1 MKLKTFSD
9 IFRETKYF
17 TLWFIVSTIIFAVAV
32 WWQNLSLIFDIITS
46 SNIPFISKIFIP
58 LSLLGSITTNFT
70 PWSEI
75 YVITISV
82 LFGAN
87 IAIVTYYLR
96 RRIKEIKN
104 SGITLGFLGI
114 ITSLFSLGCAA
125 CGPLL
130 ITTILSMFGA
140 SGILVMLPMK
150 GGEFGIIGVA
160 LIVVSIYLT
169 INQIE
174 NPIICRLKKH

>member
-1 MKLKTFSD
+1 
-9 IFRETKYF
+9 
-17 TLWFIVSTIIFAVAV
+17 
-32 WWQNLSLIFDIITS
+32 
-46 SNIPFISKIFIP
+46 
-58 LSLLGSITTNFT
+58 
-70 PWSEI
+70 
-75 YVITISV
+75 
-82 LFGAN
+82 
-87 IAIVTYYLR
+87 LR